1 MRRANEEAE
10 VRTNMVGYV
19 SLPLAT
25 VMGYGRKES
34 GATSAEVRANA
45 GFGDHLAETIA
56 ESVQRANQAGRPV
69 RITVSERQNAAA
81 ETGSRQFEITVN
93 PLSEDSQPA
102 TAGGTRTS
110 ERGSSSS
117 GTRASGATAS
127 AGTATSTG
135 TRSSTAEGSGS
146 APPPVVS
153 TRPVLASDWIA
164 PLASAKSGSVFDMQN
179 PIPGVQDLLIKM
191 GINPAEIKFELVDD
205 VINNMGGSYVNH
217 LMRVDMPNGW
227 RENFAVE
234 YIQRNPSITAN
245 EIAALGRRDP
255 APPHLR
261 GV

>member
-1 MRRANEEAE
+1 
-10 VRTNMVGYV
+10 MVGYV

-34 GATSAEVRANA
+34 GNASVEMKAAA

-69 RITVSERQNAAA
+69 QITVSERQNAAA
-81 ETGSRQFEITVN
+81 EPGSRQFVITVN
-93 PLSEDSQPA
+93 PLSEDSHPA
-102 TAGGTRTS
+102 AIGGPRTS
-110 ERGSSSS
+110 ERGGAPGGS
-117 GTRASGATAS
+117 RASGTTTTTPSS
-127 AGTATSTG
+127 AGTA
-135 TRSSTAEGSGS
+135 SSTATNTATSSVSSPSVG
-146 APPPVVS
+146 S
-153 TRPVLASDWIA
+153 TRPELASDWIA
-164 PLASAKSGSVFDMQN
+164 PLASAKSGSVFDMEN
-179 PIPGVQDLLIKM
+179 PIPTVQNLLIKM

-205 VINNMGGSYVNH
+205 VVNNMGGSYVNH

-245 EIAALGRRDP
+245 EIAALARRES
-255 APPHLR
+255 APPGLR

>member
-1 MRRANEEAE
+1 
-10 VRTNMVGYV
+10 MVGYV

-34 GATSAEVRANA
+34 GNASAEMKADA

-69 RITVSERQNAAA
+69 QITISERQNAAA
-81 ETGSRQFEITVN
+81 EPGSRQFVITVN
-93 PLSEDSQPA
+93 PLSEDSHPA
-102 TAGGTRTS
+102 AIGGPRTS
-110 ERGSSSS
+110 ERGGAPGGS
-117 GTRASGATAS
+117 RASGTTTTTPSS
-127 AGTATSTG
+127 AGTA
-135 TRSSTAEGSGS
+135 SSTATNTATSNVSSPSVG
-146 APPPVVS
+146 S
-153 TRPVLASDWIA
+153 TRPELASDWIA
-164 PLASAKSGSVFDMQN
+164 PLASAKSGSVFDMEN
-179 PIPGVQDLLIKM
+179 PIPTVQNLLIKM

-205 VINNMGGSYVNH
+205 VVNNMGGSYVNH

-245 EIAALGRRDP
+245 EIAALARREP
-255 APPHLR
+255 APPGLR